1 MTIRGIMK
9 MVNTH
14 INNKLMLL
22 PDLPGC
28 YLMKNKEKEIIYIG
42 KAKNLKKRVRSYFRG
57 THEGKTQLLVE
68 EIVDFETIITSTDKE
83 CLLLEITLIKKHL
96 PKYNIKLKQGT
107 SYPYLK
113 ITNEKD
119 PQLIITSEVKRDGGH
134 YFGPYPN
141 VYAASE
147 TQQFIQKVYPLRKCN
162 GYQKRACLYYHLG
175 QCIGPCDHEIPKEE
189 YNAQIDKIRRF
200 LNGDVKEIKK
210 ILKSK
215 MMQAAD
221 ELAFERAA
229 EYRNQIQYIETTVER
244 QNIITNDFTTRD
256 VFSYYMNKGWISI
269 QVFFIRQ
276 ATLIK
281 REATIFPCYDTPQEE
296 LASYMVQFYQEE
308 NHLLPKEI
316 LVPSGVDI
324 KTLSEV
330 LEIPVK
336 VPLQGRK
343 KDMLDLATKNSEIS
357 LNEKFQ
363 LIEMDDRKTI
373 GAIKELS
380 EALHLPLVSRI
391 EAFDHSNIQGTNPV
405 SAMVSFLD
413 GRPDKSNYRKYK
425 IKNVH
430 GSNELAT
437 TEEVIRRRYERL
449 LKEGK
454 PLPDLI
460 LMDGGKIQVNGAI
473 NILENELGLSI
484 PVAGMVKDD
493 KHRTSS
499 LIFGEKLEKV
509 SLKPTSQAF
518 YLVQRIQDEVH
529 RFAITFH
536 RQLRGKNSLS
546 SKLDRIEGVGPKTR
560 TKILKHFK
568 SVKKVT
574 EASVEEINGLGIPLK
589 TAVRIKE
596 ALSEK

>member
-1 MTIRGIMK
+1 MKNIRGIID
-9 MVNTH
+9 MVSTH
-14 INNKLMLL
+14 INNKLLLL

-119 PQLIITSEVKRDGGH
+119 PQLIITSELKRDGGH

-189 YNAQIDKIRRF
+189 YDAQIDKIRRF

-215 MMQAAD
+215 MMQAAE

-296 LASYMVQFYQEE
+296 LASYIVQFYQED
-308 NHLLPKEI
+308 NHLLPREV
-316 LVPSGVDI
+316 LVPNGVDT

-336 VPLQGRK
+336 VPIQGRK

-380 EALHLPLVSRI
+380 EALNLPLVSRI

-413 GRPDKSNYRKYK
+413 GKPDKSNYRKYK
-425 IKNVH
+425 IKSVS

-437 TEEVIRRRYERL
+437 TEEVIRRRYARL

-499 LIFGEKLEKV
+499 LIFGEDLQKV
-509 SLKPTSQAF
+509 TLKPTSQAF

-560 TKILKHFK
+560 TKVLKHFK
-568 SVKKVT
+568 SVKNVK

-596 ALSEK
+596 GLE

>member
-1 MTIRGIMK
+1 
-9 MVNTH
+9 MVSTH
-14 INNKLMLL
+14 INNKLLLL

-189 YNAQIDKIRRF
+189 YDAQIDKIKRF

-215 MMQAAD
+215 MMQAAE

-296 LASYMVQFYQEE
+296 LASYIVQFYQED
-308 NHLLPKEI
+308 NHLLPREV
-316 LVPSGVDI
+316 LVPNGVDTKI
-324 KTLSEV
+324 LSEV

-336 VPLQGRK
+336 VPIQGRK

-380 EALHLPLVSRI
+380 EALNLPLVSRI

-413 GRPDKSNYRKYK
+413 GKPDKSNYRKYK
-425 IKNVH
+425 IKSVS

-437 TEEVIRRRYERL
+437 TEEVIRRRYTRL

-499 LIFGEKLEKV
+499 LIFGEDLQKV
-509 SLKPTSQAF
+509 TLKPTSQAF

-560 TKILKHFK
+560 TKVLKHFK
-568 SVKKVT
+568 SVKNVK

-596 ALSEK
+596 GLE